1 MSGSIF
7 SQKNSPQ
14 WIQSPSGDTL
24 LGFNSAH
31 VDILGEKLILKSYLV
46 QRNYE
51 LVQINDLM
59 TQRCNA
65 LSSALEDR
73 MEEVAKIDDELRLT
87 TMRLQTLN
95 LQIEDQ
101 EKKIKTLRRIIILQK
116 TIIIIESAALLVAG
130 TLIVLNTKD

>member
-1 MSGSIF
+1 
-7 SQKNSPQ
+7 
-14 WIQSPSGDTL
+14 
-24 LGFNSAH
+24 
-31 VDILGEKLILKSYLV
+31 
-46 QRNYE
+46 
-51 LVQINDLM
+51 VQINDLM